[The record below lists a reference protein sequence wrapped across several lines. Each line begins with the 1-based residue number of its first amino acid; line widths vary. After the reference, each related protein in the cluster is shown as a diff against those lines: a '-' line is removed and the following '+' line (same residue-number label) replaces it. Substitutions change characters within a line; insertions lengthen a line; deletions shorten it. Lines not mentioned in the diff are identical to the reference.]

1 MKCSML
7 ESTNGV
13 LLEKTFS
20 SIIRKSLG
28 EKPLQVIKKRLT
40 EKYGISLYQAV
51 NQHYEKLSDIL
62 KENFAEGGA
71 SNIEKQFLATI
82 INSQKQTTSESKE
95 KIISDYDLVKQIM
108 EDLGDT
114 DMMSI
119 ISAVMKKP
127 KLVLEILKSCKLPQT
142 SGYRKINKLVDNG
155 LLVMSGYDVGS
166 DGRKIFKYTTS
177 FDSISVL
184 MEGGKAKISI
194 KPKKVGKNQYLSI
207 PFLKK

>member
-1 MKCSML
+1 ML
-7 ESTNGV
+7 ESTDGV
-13 LLEKTFS
+13 ILEKTFS

-28 EKPLQVIKKRLT
+28 EKPLQVIKKRLA

-71 SNIEKQFLATI
+71 TNIEKQFLAAI
-82 INSQKQTTSESKE
+82 ISSQKQTTSESKE
-95 KIISDYDLVKQIM
+95 KVIADTQLVKQIM
-108 EDLGDT
+108 EDLGDA

-119 ISAVMKKP
+119 INTVMKKP

-142 SGYRKINKLVDNG
+142 SGYRKINKLVDDG
-155 LLVMSGYDVGS
+155 LLVVSGYDAGS

-177 FDSISVL
+177 FDSITVF
-184 MEGGKAKISI
+184 MENGKAKINI
-194 KPKKVGKNQYLSI
+194 KPKKVGKNQYISI

>member
-1 MKCSML
+1 ML
-7 ESTNGV
+7 ESTDGV
-13 LLEKTFS
+13 ILEKTFS

-28 EKPLQVIKKRLT
+28 EKPLQVIKKRLA

-71 SNIEKQFLATI
+71 TNIEKQFLAAI
-82 INSQKQTTSESKE
+82 ISSQKQTTSESKE
-95 KIISDYDLVKQIM
+95 KVIADTQLVKQIM
-108 EDLGDT
+108 EDLGDA

-119 ISAVMKKP
+119 INAVMKKP

-142 SGYRKINKLVDNG
+142 SGYRKINKLADDG
-155 LLVMSGYDVGS
+155 LLVVSGYDTGS

-177 FDSISVL
+177 FDSITVF
-184 MEGGKAKISI
+184 MENGKAKINI
-194 KPKKVGKNQYLSI
+194 KPKKVGKNQYISI

>member
-1 MKCSML
+1 ML
-7 ESTNGV
+7 ESTNGA

-28 EKPLQVIKKRLT
+28 EKPLQVIKKRLA

-51 NQHYEKLSDIL
+51 TQHYEKLSDIL

-95 KIISDYDLVKQIM
+95 RIISDYELVKKIM

-119 ISAVMKKP
+119 INNVMKKP

-142 SGYRKINKLVDNG
+142 SGYRKINKLVDDG
-155 LLVMSGYDVGS
+155 LLIMSGYDVGS

-184 MEGGKAKISI
+184 MEGGKAKVNI

>member
-1 MKCSML
+1 ML
-7 ESTNGV
+7 ESTDNV
-13 LLEKTFS
+13 ILEKTFS

-28 EKPLQVIKKRLT
+28 EKPLQVIKKRLA

-71 SNIEKQFLATI
+71 ANIEKQFLAAI
-82 INSQKQTTSESKE
+82 ISSQKQTTSESKE
-95 KIISDYDLVKQIM
+95 KVIVDPDLVKQIM
-108 EDLGDT
+108 EDLGDA

-119 ISAVMKKP
+119 INSVMKKP

-142 SGYRKINKLVDNG
+142 SGYRKINKLADDG
-155 LLVMSGYDVGS
+155 LLVVSGYDTGS

-177 FDSISVL
+177 FDSIAVF
-184 MEGGKAKISI
+184 MENGKAKINI
-194 KPKKVGKNQYLSI
+194 KPKKLGKNQYISI